1 MEAIPIGIFWCIFIW
16 TSFQP
21 SQKIIYLLFASM
33 PFGSLAVLPTSMTG
47 GLTLTPTPIV
57 AILLIMKV
65 LGSAQGFRSAAADA
79 LRSSRL
85 LFLFLFWVVAGIT
98 TAFMPRFFAGRIE
111 VVPVRVEVLMDTA
124 LLVPTAQ
131 NISQFAYISI
141 SILTVFALTQL
152 LRLTESRRHVFPALC
167 LGAFV
172 TIVSGLLDYASQYI
186 SLDPVLELFRTASY
200 ALLTTDEVLGGKRVV
215 GLMPEASS
223 FGSIALTFLSALYF
237 FRRAITPNYLKTR
250 IVPVLMGGLLILIWM
265 STSSA
270 AYLGL
275 GVLGFVAVAEWIT
288 RVCLR
293 QNNPYLRYGILK
305 EFYVGALVLVGTML
319 LLLATPKV
327 FSPVQEMLDVMILQK
342 STSSSFEERSM
353 WTRVSWEALVST
365 GGLGVGLGGT
375 RASNFA
381 VSLFSNAGIL
391 GGLLYITFLLQ
402 CLIFRRAP
410 RWDYEG
416 ATYQAAIRYAYLPS
430 FVAALTVGTTPD
442 FGTFNAFFFGFSVAL
457 AGSRVSS
464 LGPSFEKRH
473 KSVVNVNTERNN
485 KYAFERNEAD

>member
-1 MEAIPIGIFWCIFIW
+1 MEAIPIGIFWCIFVWI
-16 TSFQP
+16 SFQP
-21 SQKIIYLLFASM
+21 SQKLIYFLFASM
-33 PFGSLAVLPTSMTG
+33 PFGSLAVLPTTITG
-47 GLTLTPTPIV
+47 GLTLTPTPAV
-57 AILLIMKV
+57 AILLIVKV
-65 LGSAQGFRSAAADA
+65 LGNAKGFRSAAADA

-98 TAFMPRFFAGRIE
+98 TAFMPRFFAGRVE

-141 SILTVFALTQL
+141 SILTVFAFTQL
-152 LRLTESRRHVFPALC
+152 LRSNELRRHVFSALC

-172 TIVSGLLDYASQYI
+172 TIISGLLDYTSQYI
-186 SLDPVLELFRTASY
+186 SLDSVLDLFRTATY

-223 FGSIALTFLSALYF
+223 FGSIALTFLTALYF
-237 FRRAITPNYLKTR
+237 FRRAITPSYLSTR
-250 IVPVLMGGLLILIWM
+250 IVPLLMAGLLISIWM

-275 GVLGFVAVAEWIT
+275 GVLGNVAVLEWIA
-288 RVCLR
+288 RIFSR
-293 QNNPYLRYGILK
+293 QNNPFLRRGIIN
-305 EFYVGALVLVGTML
+305 EFYLGSLFLVGAML
-319 LLLATPKV
+319 LFLTMPKI
-327 FSPVQEMLDVMILQK
+327 FAPIQEMLDVMIFQK

-353 WTRVSWEALVST
+353 WTRVSWEALLTT

-391 GGLLYITFLLQ
+391 GGALYIVFLVQ
-402 CLIFRRAP
+402 CLIFRRVSSM
-410 RWDYEG
+410 DHEG
-416 ATYQAAIRYAYLPS
+416 TAYQKAIRWAYLPP
-430 FVAALTVGTTPD
+430 FFAALTVGTTPD
-442 FGTFNAFFFGFSVAL
+442 FGMFNAFFFGFSVAL
-457 AGSRVSS
+457 TSSRRMS
-464 LGPSFEKRH
+464 LRPFFLNEKKNIDNAREG
-473 KSVVNVNTERNN
+473 KSNSKQVRI
-485 KYAFERNEAD
+485 